1 MNYPDKLRVL
11 SRNPSI
17 ALALIIS
24 ILFWFTGFPFAMNF
38 ASAATVTQFSTTA
51 SSSVPSAS
59 TNYKVT
65 WTDATQIT
73 VGQTIKI
80 TFDPGNSTF
89 DLGSLANTE
98 VITSA
103 TPTNLSIITAAC
115 GGATA
120 NQVSVN
126 GGISNAAG
134 DKSVTLT
141 ACGTVATGTKTISF
155 TGNHVQ
161 NPATPGTY
169 KVSVDGTQTDSGSTL
184 VAIVNQ
190 VTVTASVA
198 TSLFFTITGLAS
210 GSTVNGETTSTT
222 TSSTAIGFG
231 TLASGTPVIAGQELS
246 VTTNATYG
254 FVVTVQEDQN
264 LTSSAG
270 SQIYTFKDGLA
281 NSVPVVWASPS
292 SSVGN
297 ALTYGHIGVTS
308 DDADLNSGEFT
319 GTKYAGNFGTTTRV
333 IFSNNGAS
341 DGTTQNIGKAR
352 VAYKVQVSALQA
364 AGSDY
369 TNHLIYVVTPTF

>member
-1 MNYPDKLRVL
+1 MNYTHSLRVL

-24 ILFWFTGFPFAMNF
+24 VFFWFTGLPFALNF
-38 ASAATVTQFSTTA
+38 ASAATVTQFSATA

-59 TNYKVT
+59 TNYSVR

-80 TFDPGNSTF
+80 SFDPGNSTF
-89 DLGSLANTE
+89 DLGALANNE
-98 VITSA
+98 VTTSA
-103 TPTNLSIITAAC
+103 SPTNLSIITGAC
-115 GGATA
+115 GGATP
-120 NQVSVN
+120 NQVSIN
-126 GGISNAAG
+126 GGISNSAG

-161 NPATPGTY
+161 NPSSPGSYPVT
-169 KVSVDGTQTDSGSTL
+169 VGGTQADSGTTL
-184 VAIVNQ
+184 VVIINQ
-190 VTVTASVA
+190 VTVSASVA
-198 TSLFFTITGLAS
+198 TSLDFSITGLAS
-210 GSTVNGETTSTT
+210 GQTVNGETTSTT
-222 TSSTAIGFG
+222 TSATAIGFG
-231 TLASGTPVIAGQELS
+231 TLASGTPVVAGQELS

-254 FVVTVQEDQN
+254 FAVTVQEDQN

-270 SQIYTFKDGLA
+270 SQIYLFKDGLA
-281 NSVPVVWASPS
+281 NSVPTAWATPTSV
-292 SSVGN
+292 VGN
-297 ALTYGHIGVTS
+297 TLTYGHIGITS

-333 IFSNNGAS
+333 IFSNTGAS
-341 DGTTQNIGKAR
+341 DGTTQNIGKVR
-352 VAYKVQVSALQA
+352 VAYKIQISALQA

-369 TNHLIYVVTPTF
+369 TNHLVYICTPTF